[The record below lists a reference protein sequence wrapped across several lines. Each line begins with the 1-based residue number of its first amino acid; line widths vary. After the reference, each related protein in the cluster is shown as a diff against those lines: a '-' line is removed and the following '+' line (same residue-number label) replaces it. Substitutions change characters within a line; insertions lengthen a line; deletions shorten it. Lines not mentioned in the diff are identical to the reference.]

1 MDILV
6 KLAEE
11 TEDTMENLDSFIL
24 EDDFIIACDEIELI
38 TSEQLTDIT
47 ALANTTEVNI
57 NSTLAEV
64 SFMEANELIAKGDY
78 LTAIKFYQDAV
89 IYEPNNQ
96 IYRQKLAQALELAKN
111 KQATTNTAKKMT
123 GKELQNLTNLSN
135 SSKTSEKA
143 SSSNNKKEEKAPES
157 VNETL
162 AAVSFMEASELLDT
176 GNIMSAIDRLRE
188 AVKYDP
194 NNSVYA
200 TKLASVLAE
209 SKIAKTSSLKKS
221 DLPKA
226 ALALLPE
233 DEEKPASISKGKTTK
248 LSKKL
253 KTVEDSPDSPLST
266 TISSKKTRTSRRSFI
281 ATVISLVVISL
292 VAIFYQS
299 QTVVLTPVKLS
310 YPTDQAKLNTNQLE
324 FEWQSMGNKFLF
336 QIESLGKVI
345 VSVYTEETRYKLTD
359 QEIKLFKLKTDYK
372 WRVVPVDFKGQ
383 ELPSKVQERWFE
395 VIQ

>member
-38 TSEQLTDIT
+38 TSEQITDIT

-64 SFMEANELIAKGDY
+64 SFMEANELLAKGDY

-89 IYEPNNQ
+89 SYEPNNQ
-96 IYRQKLAQALELAKN
+96 IYRQKLAQASELAKN

-135 SSKTSEKA
+135 SNKTSEKT
-143 SSSNNKKEEKAPES
+143 SSTNNKKEEKVPGS

-162 AAVSFMEASELLDT
+162 AAVSFMEASELLDA
-176 GNIMSAIDRLRE
+176 GNMMSAIERLRE

-209 SKIAKTSSLKKS
+209 SKIAKTSQLKKS
-221 DLPKA
+221 DLPKS
-226 ALALLPE
+226 ALALLPD
-233 DEEKPASISKGKTTK
+233 DEEKPVTTKGKTSK
-248 LSKKL
+248 LSKNF
-253 KTVEDSPDSPLST
+253 KTLEESNPDSPLST
-266 TISSKKTRTSRRSFI
+266 TISSKKTKTSRRSFI

-359 QEIKLFKLKTDYK
+359 QEIKRFKLKTNYK

-383 ELPSKVQERWFE
+383 ELPSKVQEQWFE
-395 VIQ
+395 VVQ

>member
-38 TSEQLTDIT
+38 TSEQITDIT

-64 SFMEANELIAKGDY
+64 SFMEANELLAKGDY

-89 IYEPNNQ
+89 GYEPNNQ
-96 IYRQKLAQALELAKN
+96 IYRQKLAQASELAKN

-135 SSKTSEKA
+135 SNKTSEKT
-143 SSSNNKKEEKAPES
+143 SSANNKKEEKVPGS

-162 AAVSFMEASELLDT
+162 AAVSFMEASELLDA
-176 GNIMSAIDRLRE
+176 GNMMSAIERLRE

-209 SKIAKTSSLKKS
+209 SKIAKTSQLKKS
-221 DLPKA
+221 DLPKS
-226 ALALLPE
+226 ALALLPD
-233 DEEKPASISKGKTTK
+233 DEEKPVTTKGKTSK
-248 LSKKL
+248 LSKNF
-253 KTVEDSPDSPLST
+253 KTLEESNPDSPLST
-266 TISSKKTRTSRRSFI
+266 TISSKKTKTSRRSFI

-292 VAIFYQS
+292 VAILYQS

-336 QIESLGKVI
+336 QVESLGKVI

-359 QEIKLFKLKTDYK
+359 QEIKRFKLKTDYK